1 MFFNLMYLR
10 ILLLFFVQAIF
21 IIVAIYFIYF
31 CSHLFDY
38 FNYFNY
44 FSYFVT
50 SYIYNLIVIYSL
62 SQITLNLIYFL
73 LWHFILNIQ
82 YCKYFLILGQFN
94 PTLSQL
100 AQDVQQMGFIIICY
114 EKIPY
119 WHITYVIIF
128 DSDLILFY

>member
-31 CSHLFDY
+31 CSHLFD
-38 FNYFNY
+38 YFNY

-94 PTLSQL
+94 PISSQL

-114 EKIPY
+114 GKIPY
-119 WHITYVIIF
+119 WHITNVIIF
-128 DSDLILFY
+128 DSALILFY